1 MVFQNIKDLFV
12 WCRGTL
18 TMEDKGDLLKAINQ
32 ARLITSLN
40 IFVRDMNV

>member
-18 TMEDKGDLLKAINQ
+18 TMEDKGDLLKGYQPGQVDHIPEYF
-32 ARLITSLN
+32 R
-40 IFVRDMNV
+40 